1 MAAHLPKTFSSIP
14 RPIHQLQ
21 SLAMPHLHRQLMDI
35 ALKLA
40 LQHMVAREVSI
51 QASAQLQASVGAW
64 ANKEV

>member
-1 MAAHLPKTFSSIP
+1 MAAHLRKTFSSIP

-21 SLAMPHLHRQLMDI
+21 SLAMPHLHKQLMDI

-40 LQHMVAREVSI
+40 LQHTVALEVSI
-51 QASAQLQASVGAW
+51 QASAHLQASVAAW